1 MNARDEMLAR
11 PARSHTAATRVK
23 PVNLAL
29 QGGGAHGAF
38 AWGVLDRLLED
49 GRLAFEGVSATSA
62 GAMNAAVL
70 AHGLLHGGPE
80 GARQALADFWR
91 AVADSAERYSPF
103 RQMPWLK
110 GFGGFTL
117 ENSPLYLMTDM
128 MLRMFSPYQFNPLNF
143 NPLREV
149 LEAHVDFAALRAA
162 SPIRLYLCATNV
174 ETGKVRIFDRE
185 QLTVEAVLAS
195 ACLPFLFQAVEI
207 DGEHY
212 WDGGYVGNPA
222 IYPLIYECDSH
233 DVVIVHIN
241 PIVRPG
247 VPTTAA
253 EILNRINEVSFNS
266 SLMREMR
273 AIAFVTSLVQ
283 RGKLAP
289 DEMKEM
295 YVHSIRSDETMS
307 ELGVSSKHNADW
319 DFLCFLRDRGREEA
333 EAWLA
338 ASFDDVGARSSVDIR
353 AAFL

>member
-91 AVADSAERYSPF
+91 AVADSAELYSPF

-307 ELGVSSKHNADW
+307 ELGVSSKLNADW